1 MRTSAPNQKVGAEV
15 LFATQKIYHKKNY
28 SLFDVLCVW
37 VEFSRLSDDRCM
49 LTKYLTNVASDWAV
63 RRNLFNLNESYEI
76 VPAIWAGYPKCT
88 SAQYCKSPELPNQL
102 DSLITIFSIF
112 VPRAIFYKFAA
123 NPCPKKSITTYLHM
137 SWMHNNQLI
146 ALWAHFIKDFIIFF
160 IQNFDHTSYYLKK
173 KLQKIPKD
181 AWNITVNMVYDF
193 VSALVFTKCDS
204 FKQKVGV
211 SQKWKCTFIT
221 AFSRIQKI
229 SLIKL
234 LCNQSIHSL

>member
-160 IQNFDHTSYYLKK
+160 IQYFDHTSYYLKK
-173 KLQKIPKD
+173 KITKNSKRCLKHNSKYGIWFRICPSVHEMWFFQTKSRCFSEVKMHVHNSLLKNPK
-181 AWNITVNMVYDF
+181 NKSN
-193 VSALVFTKCDS
+193 
-204 FKQKVGV
+204 
-211 SQKWKCTFIT
+211 
-221 AFSRIQKI
+221 
-229 SLIKL
+229 
-234 LCNQSIHSL
+234 